1 MRKILGLI
9 AALALMTVGAIN
21 ATALTPSDATE
32 GCVASNP
39 AQPTC
44 SYKVTHDNA
53 SPVNGVG
60 GVGSWVVTVKVG
72 KKVVSTAKSP
82 ASGEPTS
89 ASIDLPKGATVTA
102 KALSPGST
110 LIVGHGD

>member
-1 MRKILGLI
+1 MRKVVGLI
-9 AALALMTVGAIN
+9 AAFSLVIAGTAI
-21 ATALTPSDATE
+21 AAAVTPGRATE

-44 SYKVTHDNA
+44 SYKVTHESD

-72 KKVVSTAKSP
+72 KKVVATAKSP
-82 ASGEPTS
+82 SSGEPTS
-89 ASIDLPKGATVTA
+89 ATVELPKGATVTA
-102 KALSPGST
+102 KALTPGST

>member
-1 MRKILGLI
+1 MRKVLGL
-9 AALALMTVGAIN
+9 AVAFSVVSAGGALAAAV
-21 ATALTPSDATE
+21 TPTRATE

-44 SYKVTHDNA
+44 SYKVTHDNS
-53 SPVNGVG
+53 SPVGGVG

-72 KKVVSTAKSP
+72 KKVVATAKSP
-82 ASGEPTS
+82 SSGEPTS
-89 ASIDLPKGATVTA
+89 AGIELPEGATVTA

-110 LIVGHGD
+110 LIVGHAD

>member
-1 MRKILGLI
+1 MRKFLVLI
-9 AALALMTVGAIN
+9 AVLTLLIGGAALAAAVSPAK
-21 ATALTPSDATE
+21 STE

-39 AQPTC
+39 AQPSCTF
-44 SYKVTHDNA
+44 KVTHDNN
-53 SPVNGVG
+53 SPVAGVG
-60 GVGSWVVTVKVG
+60 GVGSWVVTVKLG
-72 KKVVSTAKSP
+72 KKVTTTKSP

-89 ASIDLPKGATVTA
+89 ASIKLPKGATVTA